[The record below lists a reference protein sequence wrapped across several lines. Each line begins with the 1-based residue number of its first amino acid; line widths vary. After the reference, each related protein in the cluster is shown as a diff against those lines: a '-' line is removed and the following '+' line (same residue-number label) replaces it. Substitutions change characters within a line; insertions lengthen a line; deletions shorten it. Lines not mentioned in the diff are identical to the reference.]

1 MIWQKI
7 AITIS
12 LLFWLLFAA
21 IQTGD
26 NARDAKNAKVVDEW
40 LEEQVSRYENENSIP
55 LKCPH
60 CYLGWG
66 FFENYETDESL
77 IYCLWGEEKTYDW
90 RSKIDLL
97 RNWKSDLASA
107 ERFDHSDRVRL
118 EALLEWPTDSKRK
131 LEDSM
136 ERVTFN
142 GDGGL
147 NDRLIEARRRNKFKE
162 YNSRCFKTF
171 NKRESLDGFLN
182 IMGDRHAYYTS
193 VEENRN
199 FERDEVYKKKRLY
212 AAEIAAENAGKSPEQ
227 IELEKLNKKVE
238 ELIRKTKK

>member
-77 IYCLWGEEKTYDW
+77 IYCLWGEEYSNESSLRKDW

-136 ERVTFN
+136 KQTWIE
-142 GDGGL
+142 GGL
-147 NDRLIEARRRNKFKE
+147 NDRLIEARRRNKFKA
-162 YNSRCFKTF
+162 YNSRCFETF

-199 FERDEVYKKKRLY
+199 FERDEVHKQRML
-212 AAEIAAENAGKSPEQ
+212 AAAENADKSPEQ